1 MVLEGT
7 IERNTRV
14 LLLKCGFKCY
24 NLIVSGNWT
33 SVTESSL
40 ACTFKLWN
48 SEANERLREYL
59 RCWHNQQHLN
69 IVLTWEMSLCVCV
82 IDLYVASVTEVFFI
96 YRKKKDKLIVGHKCL
111 MVHHTNVC
119 GAITEICGRAK
130 MIRPSH
136 PYVTVPIQRLS
147 SRVISFMALLKPS
160 YQDSL

>member
-1 MVLEGT
+1 M
-7 IERNTRV
+7 
-14 LLLKCGFKCY
+14 
-24 NLIVSGNWT
+24 
-33 SVTESSL
+33 TESSL

-147 SRVISFMALLKPS
+147 SRVISLWYCSNHQPRIFCNALDIVLKGFVHICRPRIR
-160 YQDSL
+160 